1 MTNMSYGAPRCLF
14 WGSVMLRRCRANSMR
29 SIGDG
34 NAPVNYRYNPFT
46 AKAPAL
52 NVAPRVGFWRMALTS

>member
-1 MTNMSYGAPRCLF
+1 MSDEYVIWNAALPSLSSAVSRQ
-14 WGSVMLRRCRANSMR
+14 CRVNSMR

-46 AKAPAL
+46 AKAPAR
-52 NVAPRVGFWRMALTS
+52 NVAPRSRVG

>member
-1 MTNMSYGAPRCLF
+1 
-14 WGSVMLRRCRANSMR
+14 MR

-46 AKAPAL
+46 AKAAAL
-52 NVAPRVGFWRMALTS
+52 NVAPREGFAAMTLTF